1 MPTQVKTIYS
11 SNKEHLTILFF
22 TLLLLLWTVTV
33 FADEPDS
40 LFRSEEIIKLELRSD
55 FTAIEKS
62 RTGDAEYFD
71 GELIYDIPGGEPEI
85 FSVKVMV
92 RGHFRRDPAICS
104 FPPLLVNFK
113 GKEVKNTIFD
123 NQNKL
128 KVVTPCQNEEDV
140 VEEYLIYKMYN
151 QVTDLSMKVRLAK
164 ILYFDNSTGR
174 KLFEKY
180 SFFIED
186 KDKVA
191 KRNDVIAKDRFLTPF
206 DLNQDNFKKL
216 SLFEYLIGNKDWY
229 VTSRKNLEIMQSDD
243 PSVGLIAVP
252 YDFDLSG
259 LVDPEYSKPEGVP
272 EYALADKRV
281 YKGLCY
287 TDDEL
292 KDTFDYFRKLK
303 PVFESLIKSE
313 ELLPKYDRKQ
323 IIKYIDSSYSIIENE
338 NLLIKKFANTCQSRK
353 DYNLAELQN
362 ITIRQDNN

>member
-1 MPTQVKTIYS
+1 
-11 SNKEHLTILFF
+11 LLF
-22 TLLLLLWTVTV
+22 LLWTVKV
-33 FADEPDS
+33 SADEPDS

-71 GELIYDIPGGEPEI
+71 GELIYDIPGGEPEV

-92 RGHFRRDPAICS
+92 RGHFRRDPNICS

-128 KVVTPCQNEEDV
+128 KLVTPCQNEEDV

-164 ILYFDNSTGR
+164 IHYYDTATGR
-174 KLFEKY
+174 ELFEKY

-191 KRNDVIAKDRFLTPF
+191 KRNDAIAKDRFLTPF

-243 PSVGLIAVP
+243 PSIGLIAVP

-292 KDTFDYFRKLK
+292 KDTFDYFSKLK

-338 NLLIKKFANTCQSRK
+338 DLFSKKFANTCQSRK
-353 DYNLAELQN
+353 DYNLAELQKN
-362 ITIRQDNN
+362 ASQ